1 MTDHIDSPALEAAK
15 ISNLNAERRIFE
27 LEASFRERKLADEV
41 HSLNDAQIFHF
52 FGPVNQTNCSIAI
65 EELGTWSRKAPNS
78 DITVVFNSPGGTVFD
93 GLALFDY
100 LRDLQR
106 RGHKVVTKA
115 IGKAESMGSV
125 LLQAGTERIMSKNA
139 FILIHEISG
148 GAMGKASE
156 MEDSVKLVERL
167 QTKLLTILADRS
179 TLSPTQIKR
188 RWTRKDWYLDAEEA
202 LSVNF
207 IDRIEE

>member
-1 MTDHIDSPALEAAK
+1 MDERYDSPALEAAK

-27 LEASFRERKLADEV
+27 LEASFRERKLSDEV
-41 HSLNDAQIFHF
+41 SSLNDAQIFHF
-52 FGPVNQTNCSIAI
+52 FGPINQTNCSIAI
-65 EELGTWSRKAPNS
+65 EELGTWSRKNPES
-78 DITVVFNSPGGTVFD
+78 EITVIFNSPGGTVFD

-106 RGHKVVTKA
+106 RGHKVITKA
-115 IGKAESMGSV
+115 LGKAESMGSV
-125 LLQAGTERIMSKNA
+125 LLQAGSERIMSKNA
-139 FILIHEISG
+139 FIMIHEISG
-148 GAMGKASE
+148 GALGKASE

-167 QTKLLTILADRS
+167 QVKILNILAERSLLTNIK
-179 TLSPTQIKR
+179 IKR

-202 LSVNF
+202 FELGF